1 MIPFPTVAPRTT
13 VTGNTTHPQEV
24 NVMSAL
30 ATQTLT
36 PAQEATVDAI
46 EAQFTQR
53 IVNDARLGVGA
64 PLDPD
69 ELAIDLLTGAQDPA
83 VAQAV
88 RERLGVG
95 VAA

>member
-1 MIPFPTVAPRTT
+1 
-13 VTGNTTHPQEV
+13 
-24 NVMSAL
+24 MSAL

-53 IVNDARLGVGA
+53 IVTDARLGVGR

-69 ELAIDLLTGAQDPA
+69 EVAIDLLTGTEDPA